1 MTMSVEKRVGIF
13 FLLTLIVLAV
23 MIEMVEEW
31 DPLEQKIAYSTRFNS
46 VVGMNMGDPVRVAGV
61 QVGKITAIGLTDNKV
76 QVDFYVNSPELIRK
90 GTVAAVRRTNLLGG
104 VFLGLE
110 FGKADGEVLPE
121 GAMVNSVEMADID
134 QVIANIDRNQER
146 VFGGLGSLIEESRG
160 KLSKTVGHLES
171 ITRKI
176 DEGEG
181 LLGQAVND
189 KQLYVDMQLAVRG
202 LSEIAAKLN
211 RGEGSLGRL
220 VNEDQLYVDLH
231 QTVANLRDLTG
242 QMQQGEGTIGRLLV
256 DDSLYEEGVVA
267 LSQIRE
273 IAEKMNR
280 GQGSLGLLVNDDS
293 LYFEARDMM
302 ARVNSIAG
310 KIDDGTGTLGRLVND
325 DDIYREAK
333 TTLRKVE
340 KAADGLSDSGPI
352 SAVGTVIGTLF

>member
-1 MTMSVEKRVGIF
+1 MSVEKKVGIF
-13 FLLTLIVLAV
+13 FLMTLVVLAV

-31 DPLEQKIAYSTRFNS
+31 HPLEDKIVYMAQFES
-46 VVGMNMGDPVRVAGV
+46 VVGMNIGDPVRVAGV
-61 QVGKITAIGLTDNKV
+61 QVGKVTKISLNHNKV
-76 QVDFYVNSPELIRK
+76 RIDFYVNDPTIVRQ
-90 GTVAAVRRTNLLGG
+90 GTLAAVRRTNLLGG

-110 FGKADGEVLPE
+110 FGDGAGEPLPE
-121 GAMVNSVEMADID
+121 GSEVRSIEMADID

-146 VFGGLGSLIEESRG
+146 VFGGLGSLIEESRD
-160 KLSKTVGHLES
+160 KLEKTVGHLES

-176 DEGEG
+176 DEGDG
-181 LLGQAVND
+181 LIGKAVND
-189 KQLYVDMQLAVRG
+189 EQLAVDLEQAVAGLRG
-202 LSEIAAKLN
+202 IADKLN
-211 RGEGSLGRL
+211 RGEGSLGL
-220 VNEDQLYVDLH
+220 LLSDDQLYADLH
-231 QTVANLRDLTG
+231 GTVANLRKLTAKIE
-242 QMQQGEGTIGRLLV
+242 QGEGTIGRLLV
-256 DDSLYEEGVVA
+256 DDSLYEEGVTA
-267 LSQIRE
+267 LTQIRE

-310 KIDDGTGTLGRLVND
+310 KIDEGDGTLGRLVND

>member
-1 MTMSVEKRVGIF
+1 MTLSVETKVGIF

-31 DPLEQKIAYSTRFNS
+31 DPFEQKIGYAARFNS
-46 VVGMNMGDPVRVAGV
+46 VIGLSLGDPVRVAGV
-61 QVGKITAIGLTDNKV
+61 QVGKVSDIGIDQNKV
-76 QVDFYVNSPELIRK
+76 RVDFYVNDPSLVRK

-110 FGKADGEVLPE
+110 FGEADGEALPE
-121 GAMVNSVEMADID
+121 GSLVRSIEMADID

-146 VFGGLGSLIEESRG
+146 VFGGLGTLVEESRG
-160 KLSKTVGHLES
+160 KLSNTVEHLEN

-176 DEGEG
+176 DEGDG
-181 LLGQAVND
+181 LLGQIVND
-189 KQLYVDMQLAVRG
+189 KQLYVDLQQAVAGLRG
-202 LSEIAAKLN
+202 IADKLN

-220 VNEDQLYVDLH
+220 LNEDRIYADL
-231 QTVANLRDLTG
+231 QGTVENLRELSN
-242 QMQQGEGTIGRLLV
+242 QMRQGEGTIGRLLV
-256 DDSLYEEGVVA
+256 DDTLYEEGVVA
-267 LSQIRE
+267 LQQIRE

-293 LYFEARDMM
+293 LYYETRDMM
-302 ARVNSIAG
+302 ARVNSIAA
-310 KIDDGTGTLGRLVND
+310 KIDEGDGTLGRLVND

-340 KAADGLSDSGPI
+340 KAADGLSDSGPV

>member
-1 MTMSVEKRVGIF
+1 MAMSVEKRVGIF

-31 DPLEQKIAYSTRFNS
+31 DPFEQKIAYTSQFNS
-46 VVGMNMGDPVRVAGV
+46 IIGMNLGDPVRVAGV
-61 QVGKITAIGLTDNKV
+61 QVGKVTAIGLSGNKV
-76 QVDFYVNSPELIRK
+76 QVDFYVNDPEIVRK

-110 FGKADGEVLPE
+110 FGEADGEILPE
-121 GAMVNSVEMADID
+121 GSLVRSTEMADID
-134 QVIANIDRNQER
+134 QVIASIDRNQER
-146 VFGGLGSLIEESRG
+146 VFGGLGALIEESRE
-160 KLSKTVGHLES
+160 KLSNTVGHLES

-176 DEGEG
+176 DEGDG
-181 LLGQAVND
+181 LLGQVVND
-189 KQLYVDMQLAVRG
+189 KQLYIDMQQAVAG
-202 LSEIAAKLN
+202 LRDIANKLN
-211 RGEGSLGRL
+211 SGQGSLGRL
-220 VNEDQLYVDLH
+220 LSEDQLYNDLH
-231 QTVANLRDLTG
+231 ETVANLRDLTG

-267 LSQIRE
+267 LTQIRE

-293 LYFEARDMM
+293 LYFETRDMM

-310 KIDDGTGTLGRLVND
+310 KIDQGDGTLGRLVND